1 LVGVRCG
8 PGLKQP
14 QQAAA
19 FAWKNPVQKFVQSS
33 NDWTNFVKKKIGYGD
48 RVVSYFLDRFVLLSR
63 FLIEV
68 VSEPRITL
76 EGKASRGL
84 KAERTR

>member
-33 NDWTNFVKKKIGYGD
+33 NDWTNFVNKKMGG
-48 RVVSYFLDRFVLLSR
+48 SASAASHFF
-63 FLIEV
+63 IEV

-76 EGKASRGL
+76 EGKASHGL